1 MPEPLILPFAS
12 PLLPARF
19 LGRRRRFLADVER
32 DGERFVAHT
41 NNSGAMLGLL
51 RPGRTV
57 WLSRS
62 DNPRRA
68 LAHTLELVDLDGL
81 LVGVNTL
88 TPNRL
93 LAALARQG
101 RLAELLPE
109 TAGYDRFQAEA
120 KSPLAPDP
128 QGRDEPL
135 SRLDCRLSCPE
146 GDLWIEAKNVT
157 LVEDGGVAAFP
168 DAVTE
173 RGQKHLRE
181 LTRLARLPR
190 TRAAVFFAVQR
201 ADGRCFAPADYVDP
215 VYARLFWEA
224 VEAGVEMWPCRVA
237 VSPAGVALGGR
248 LPLARPDGE
257 TNRAGRGGRRS

>member
-1 MPEPLILPFAS
+1 MTPPLALPFAS

-19 LGRRRRFLADVER
+19 LGRRRRFFVDVEL
-32 DGERFVAHT
+32 DGQPCVAHT
-41 NNSGAMLGLL
+41 NNTGTMLGLL

-68 LAHTLELVDLDGL
+68 LAHTLEAIDVDGL
-81 LVGVNTL
+81 LAGVNTL
-88 TPNRL
+88 LPNRL

-101 RLAELLPE
+101 RLAELLPGA
-109 TAGYDRFQAEA
+109 AGYATFQAEA
-120 KSPLAPDP
+120 KSPLPPPEDGDGA
-128 QGRDEPL
+128 L
-135 SRLDCRLSCPE
+135 ARLDCRLSGPQ

-181 LTRLARLPR
+181 LMRLARLPR

-215 VYARLFWEA
+215 VYARLFREA
-224 VEAGVEMWPCRVA
+224 REAGVEMWPRRLA
-237 VSPAGVALGGR
+237 ITPAGVGLAGG
-248 LPLARPDGE
+248 LPLAEPARE
-257 TNRAGRGGRRS
+257 TA